1 MRDIHLNCSNLLLEN
16 SLSSILVKADTDQY
30 FAEHFEGFAN
40 ACLIF
45 ACRWKIFV
53 IPAKAENQGA
63 C

>member
-1 MRDIHLNCSNLLLEN
+1 LLEN

-53 IPAKAENQGA
+53 IPAKAEIQGA